1 MEELIILLIYS
12 KIEVPL
18 IKDESADNKLSYVV
32 FLYLYF
38 TAVWTKA

>member
-18 IKDESADNKLSYVV
+18 IRDESAHKKQEQNQNNP
-32 FLYLYF
+32 
-38 TAVWTKA
+38 